1 MTTFIKS
8 LLLTAL
14 AIAAIAII
22 SPVALA
28 DDEPPHEY
36 SSREELTKKFDENGD
51 GRLDGD
57 ERRRLRDGI
66 IKGDVAMPPAI
77 RDRFRQDGGQETPE
91 NVTIHRDVVYGDAG
105 ERPLMLDLVLP
116 KESSEQPRPL
126 IVFIHGGGWR
136 GGDKA
141 GGVGRVLPFVA
152 SGNYAG
158 ASIGYRLSGEAT
170 WPAQIHDCKAAIRW
184 LRANAEKYSID
195 PDRIGVWGSS
205 AGGHLVNM
213 LGCSGD
219 VAELEGD
226 CGSPDRSSR
235 VTCVVSFC
243 GPSDFLARKPVEG
256 GRRPSA
262 VDMLLGGAIED
273 NQELARRASPVTYVS
288 KDDPP
293 FLLVHGDADGTVPFE
308 HAELLSEAQRKA
320 GVDTTLVRIR
330 GGGHGIGG
338 QEVHKRVAAFFDN
351 HLRDQD
357 VEVSDEP
364 IEYGQPKRGR

>member
-1 MTTFIKS
+1 MTPFIERP
-8 LLLTAL
+8 LLAALAL
-14 AIAAIAII
+14 AIV

-28 DDEPPHEY
+28 D
-36 SSREELTKKFDENGD
+36 
-51 GRLDGD
+51 
-57 ERRRLRDGI
+57 
-66 IKGDVAMPPAI
+66 
-77 RDRFRQDGGQETPE
+77 

-105 ERPLMLDLVLP
+105 ERPLMLDLVVP
-116 KESSEQPRPL
+116 NESSESPRPL

-136 GGDKA
+136 AGDKA
-141 GGVGRVLPFVA
+141 GGVGRVVPFAA

-158 ASIGYRLSGEAT
+158 ASIGYRLSGEAK

-184 LRANAEKYSID
+184 LRANAEKYNID
-195 PDRIGVWGSS
+195 PNRIGVWGSS

-219 VAELEGD
+219 VADLEGD
-226 CGSPDRSSR
+226 CGSPDQSSR
-235 VTCVVSFC
+235 VTCVISFC
-243 GPSDFLARKPVEG
+243 GPSDFLTRTPVEG

-262 VDMLLGGAIED
+262 VDMLFGGAIED
-273 NQELARRASPVTYVS
+273 NQDLARTASPVTYVS

-308 HAELLSEAQRKA
+308 HAEILYEAQQKA

-338 QEVHKRVAAFFDN
+338 QEVNDRVTAFFDK

-357 VEVSDEP
+357 LDVSDEP
-364 IEYGQPKRGR
+364 IKADQPKRRRR